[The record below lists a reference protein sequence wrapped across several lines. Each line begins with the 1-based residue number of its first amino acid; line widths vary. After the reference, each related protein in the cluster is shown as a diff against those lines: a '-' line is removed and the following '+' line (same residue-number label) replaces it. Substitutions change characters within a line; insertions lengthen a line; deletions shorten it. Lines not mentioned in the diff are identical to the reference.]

1 LIGFLIHFDLKKEV
15 LMSKVCPK
23 CGMLNADDRVVCT
36 NCGTVLPANVASAP
50 QGQPVP
56 APTQTYNAA
65 NQPIPVPVPVPAPVP
80 VYAPALNMPK
90 KRYGVLRTV
99 SGILNVLAWISFV
112 FGVLGGLLGGIFGI
126 GAMSGRNAGTS
137 VFGVLA
143 GILGGLILGL
153 IWFVLFK
160 YSAEIIHLAIDVEEN
175 TRRTAD
181 LLDKMQK

>member
-1 LIGFLIHFDLKKEV
+1 LIRFD
-15 LMSKVCPK
+15 LMSKTCPK

-65 NQPIPVPVPVPAPVP
+65 NQPIPVPVPAPVP
-80 VYAPALNMPK
+80 VYAPAQNMPK

-99 SGILNVLAWISFV
+99 SGILNVLAWVSLV
-112 FGVLGGLLGGIFGI
+112 FGILGGLLGGIFGM
-126 GAMSGRNAGTS
+126 GAMFRQTAGSGAVGA
-137 VFGVLA
+137 LA

-160 YSAEIIHLAIDVEEN
+160 YSADMIHLAIDLEEN
-175 TRRTAD
+175 TRRTAE

>member
-1 LIGFLIHFDLKKEV
+1 LIGFLIRFDLKEED

-36 NCGTVLPANVASAP
+36 NCGTVLPSNVASAT

-56 APTQTYNAA
+56 SPTQTYNAA
-65 NQPIPVPVPVPAPVP
+65 NQPIPIPVPAPVP
-80 VYAPALNMPK
+80 VYAPAQNMPK
-90 KRYGVLRTV
+90 KRYGILRTV
-99 SGILNVLAWISFV
+99 SGILNVLAWVSLG
-112 FGVLGGLLGGIFGI
+112 FGILGGLLGRKFG
-126 GAMSGRNAGTS
+126 MLELMFGRNAGSS

-153 IWFVLFK
+153 IWFVAFK
-160 YSAEIIHLAIDVEEN
+160 YSADMIHLAIDVEEN
-175 TRRTAD
+175 TRRTAS